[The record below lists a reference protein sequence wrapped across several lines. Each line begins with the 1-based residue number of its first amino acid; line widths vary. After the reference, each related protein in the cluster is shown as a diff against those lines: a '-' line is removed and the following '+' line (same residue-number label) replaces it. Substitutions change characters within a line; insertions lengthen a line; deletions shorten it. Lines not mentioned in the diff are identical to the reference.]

1 MTAMIHAS
9 RTGMESPHQASPS
22 TPHPGVDL
30 DEIRRRILITV
41 RHACPGWMA
50 NDVEDVAQNAL
61 IKVCQVLEREGERKR
76 DLPPSYLWK
85 VACTATVDAMRS
97 RRSRRQGEVPMEGAA
112 ERILAPTDA
121 PDPERRTTALEVGR
135 AITDCLQRLVR
146 PRRLAAMLHLQG
158 HTVPE
163 TARLMH
169 WSEAKANNLVYR
181 GIADLRRCLAGKGWS
196 P

>member
-1 MTAMIHAS
+1 MNL
-9 RTGMESPHQASPS
+9 E
-22 TPHPGVDL
+22 D
-30 DEIRRRILITV
+30 IRRRILITV

-50 NDVEDVAQNAL
+50 DDAEDVAQNAL
-61 IKVCQVLEREGERKR
+61 IKVCQILEREGDRKR

-85 VACTATVDAMRS
+85 VACSATVDAIRS
-97 RRSRRQGEVPMEGAA
+97 RRSRRLEEVSMDGASDQCQVRT
-112 ERILAPTDA
+112 EA
-121 PDPERRTTALEVGR
+121 PDPERRTAAEEAGR
-135 AITDCLQRLVR
+135 AIIGCLQRLVA

-163 TARLMH
+163 TAKLMH
-169 WSEAKANNLVYR
+169 WTEAKANNLVYR

>member
-1 MTAMIHAS
+1 MTQS
-9 RTGMESPHQASPS
+9 PGTESEALPEGSSLPRI
-22 TPHPGVDL
+22 PGIKL
-30 DEIRRRILITV
+30 AEIRRRILITV

-50 NDVEDVAQNAL
+50 DDAEDVAQNAL
-61 IKVCQVLEREGERKR
+61 IKVCQILEREGERNR
-76 DLPPSYLWK
+76 ELPPSYLWK
-85 VACTATVDAMRS
+85 VACSATVDAIRS
-97 RRSRRQGEVPMEGAA
+97 RRRSRMEEVSMDAAPDQCQVRGE
-112 ERILAPTDA
+112 A
-121 PDPERRTTALEVGR
+121 PDPERRTAAVEVGR
-135 AITDCLQRLVR
+135 AIVDCLQRLVA

-169 WSEAKANNLVYR
+169 WTEAKANNLVYR